1 MNVFGLDCGSSSVK
15 FRLLAVDPGAPAA
28 AARLLA
34 GGALK
39 TVYEGYGHPDGH
51 LFAEAITGTAM
62 QGGGAGVGYENRNVS
77 RPREVPRAVGADVL
91 RKR

>member
-39 TVYEGYGHPDGH
+39 TVYEGYGHPDEDPRRREARGDLVKREGH
-51 LFAEAITGTAM
+51 
-62 QGGGAGVGYENRNVS
+62 R
-77 RPREVPRAVGADVL
+77 
-91 RKR
+91 